1 METINLYIQ
10 NVQYTS
16 SRIKLTHTWTQHCQK
31 LKRDN
36 LENSKKKVITTY
48 MGFTVILT
56 VDFSSET
63 QVPESSGI
71 TYSKC

>member
-1 METINLYIQ
+1 LSKAKN
-10 NVQYTS
+10 
-16 SRIKLTHTWTQHCQK
+16 
-31 LKRDN
+31 RDN

-56 VDFSSET
+56 ADFSSET
-63 QVPESSGI
+63 QVPESSGM